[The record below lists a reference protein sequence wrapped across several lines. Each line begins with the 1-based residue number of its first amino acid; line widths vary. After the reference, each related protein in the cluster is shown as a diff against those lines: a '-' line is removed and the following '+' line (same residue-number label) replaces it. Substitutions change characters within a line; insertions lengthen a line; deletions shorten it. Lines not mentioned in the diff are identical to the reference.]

1 MLSLLRTPSFTS
13 PLSIE
18 KESRLLSTTVMVK
31 DDSWFEVTTKDDG
44 PVMLG
49 GLLAGKLGG
58 GENKLLLMDRP
69 I

>member
-31 DDSWFEVTTKDDG
+31 DDSWFKIITKDGG

-58 GENKLLLMDRP
+58 GENKLLLME